1 MPNKRAMGMAVVGL
15 AALVGNLAAQVAP
28 AAAQGRMVPVSRPE
42 LALSPRDL
50 PPGYEESGS
59 LQFSLAQTPLED
71 RLMRRT
77 AGTRGPLVVWSVT
90 FEMPEPATA
99 ADVEQLALALAGDL
113 TRNSADQENTRLA
126 DWHDMDPAGLGDH
139 ATMYG
144 FRAGALDSNDLPADG
159 VLVMFARGTMVA
171 GLLVMGT
178 DGRTILDARQ
188 YARLVEAR
196 IEPALTAEVY
206 RS

>member
-1 MPNKRAMGMAVVGL
+1 MLNKRAMGMAVVGL
-15 AALVGNLAAQVAP
+15 AAVVGSLTAPVAP
-28 AAAQGRMVPVSRPE
+28 AAAQERMLPVSRPE
-42 LALSPRDL
+42 LALSLRDL

-59 LQFSLAQTPLED
+59 LRFTLAQTPLAD

-77 AGTRGPLVVWSVT
+77 SGTRGPLLVWSVT
-90 FEMPEPATA
+90 FEVPQPATA
-99 ADVEQLALALAGDL
+99 AEVEQLTLALAGDL
-113 TRNSADQENTRLA
+113 TRNSAEQENTRLA
-126 DWHDMDPAGLGDH
+126 DWHEMDPAGLGEH
-139 ATMYG
+139 AMMYG
-144 FRAGALDSNDLPADG
+144 FRAGTLDSNELPAEG

-171 GLLVMGT
+171 GILVMGT